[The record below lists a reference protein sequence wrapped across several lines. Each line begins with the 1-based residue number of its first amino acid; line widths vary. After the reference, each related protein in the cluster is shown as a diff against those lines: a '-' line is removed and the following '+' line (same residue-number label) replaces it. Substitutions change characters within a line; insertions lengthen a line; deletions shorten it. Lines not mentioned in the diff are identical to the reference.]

1 MRVCTITKSDSWNFP
16 AGMATRKL
24 GPALAA
30 GCSVVIKSAGETP
43 YSANAIAYLGE
54 QAGVPKGVVNIV
66 CSLKDTPEV
75 GKALCASDVVRK
87 ISFTG
92 STRVGRLLMKQSS
105 DTIKK
110 LSLEL
115 GGNAPVLV
123 FDDADIELAIKGVIA
138 SKFKV
143 SGQTCVC
150 ANRIFVQDGIYDEF
164 AKRLADVVRTFK
176 VGNATRSDTTHGPLI
191 HANAAEK
198 VSSLVDDAV
207 SKGATAI
214 VGGKRRL
221 DLGMWLEDY

>member
-1 MRVCTITKSDSWNFP
+1 MI
-16 AGMATRKL
+16 TRKL

-43 YSANAIAYLGE
+43 FTANAIALLGE
-54 QAGVPKGVVNIV
+54 RAGVPKGVVNIV
-66 CSLKDTPEV
+66 CALDNTPEI
-75 GKALCASDVVRK
+75 GLALCTSPIVRK

-123 FDDADIELAIKGVIA
+123 FNDADLDLAVKGVIA

-164 AKRLADVVRTFK
+164 IKRLSDIVQTFK
-176 VGNATRSDTTHGPLI
+176 VGNGADAGTTHGPLI
-191 HANAAEK
+191 HAAAANK
-198 VSSLVDDAV
+198 VSELVDDAV
-207 SKGATAI
+207 NKGAKIAI
-214 VGGKRRL
+214 GGRRRQ
-221 DLGMWLEDY
+221 DLGMLNFFLFHPPSWLSLS

>member
-75 GKALCASDVVRK
+75 GESLCTSDVVRK

-123 FDDADIELAIKGVIA
+123 FDDADIELAIKGVVA

-150 ANRIFVQDGIYDEF
+150 ANRIFVQGGIYDEF
-164 AKRLADVVRTFK
+164 AKRLADVVQTFK
-176 VGNATRSDTTHGPLI
+176 VGNAAQSDTTHGPLI
-191 HANAAEK
+191 HASAAEK

-221 DLGMWLEDY
+221 DLGMWL